1 MLVDGRIA
9 GILDRNSSPCVCQIS
24 VPPGGAQL
32 EILVENMGRINY
44 GNEMEHERKGITGAG
59 FLAYLH
65 LFGWEVWPLPLE
77 DLSRMSFRSLN
88 GAPPPVP
95 AFFRGC
101 FTVEDE
107 PCDTFLAVPGGGR
120 GSLFLNGVNL
130 GRYWQIGPQRTLYV
144 PAPLLRRGENEII
157 LFETQGLGETMVR
170 SQAQRDFGPCVKM
183 QI

>member
-1 MLVDGRIA
+1 
-9 GILDRNSSPCVCQIS
+9 
-24 VPPGGAQL
+24 
-32 EILVENMGRINY
+32 
-44 GNEMEHERKGITGAG
+44 
-59 FLAYLH
+59 
-65 LFGWEVWPLPLE
+65 
-77 DLSRMSFRSLN
+77 MSFRSLN

-107 PCDTFLAVPGGGR
+107 PCDTFLAVPGG